1 MTPIEITLLIICAIL
16 SILLSI
22 SVYFNIKHGLLIIN
36 LVESIENSLDI
47 LDERYNSISKV
58 LDIPIFYD
66 SPQVKQVVE
75 DIKNCRDSLLKT
87 ANELVEVQKE

>member
-1 MTPIEITLLIICAIL
+1 MTPIEITLSIICVIL

-22 SVYFNIKHGLLIIN
+22 SAYFNIKHGLLIIK

-47 LDERYNSISKV
+47 LDERYDSISKV

>member
-1 MTPIEITLLIICAIL
+1 MTPIEITLSIICAIL